1 MLPGSRDVLCISQ
14 CVFLCEYVSVL
25 AKAAADA
32 QADFVL
38 KKVHMWNWSK
48 SFRFLF
54 FPPLALSFFFSK
66 KQTFEKP

>member
-1 MLPGSRDVLCISQ
+1 M

-38 KKVHMWNWSK
+38 KKGAYVELEQEF
-48 SFRFLF
+48 SFSFFSPARSLFLF
-54 FPPLALSFFFSK
+54 L
-66 KQTFEKP
+66 QETDI

>member
-54 FPPLALSFFFSK
+54 FFSARSLFLFL
-66 KQTFEKP
+66 QETDI